1 MSKFNRGTIHRSAFA
16 LALVTAGLGMAQAA
30 ELPEIRIPIQIF
42 ADVGAFSRST
52 GSATT
57 SGSTSSATPERN
69 GAFVGSLTLFA
80 SPQIGDHVRGLFELL
95 SEFNTSGSNVITVER
110 AQIGYAFNDALTLW
124 GGRFHTPYGF
134 WNTAYH
140 HGAQL
145 QPSIARPVQLSG
157 AMPAHT
163 NGLWAVG
170 LFPMGSGKL
179 TYDLYAGNSTRV
191 VGGSIDPN
199 HTSGDNKNK
208 NFGFN
213 LGFNAG
219 GGLEGLRAGV
229 HVMRAKVTACA
240 SIDTS
245 GNCAPG
251 TTTTTTYTLPN
262 PATPGAQVV
271 ATTITTITDPIEKSK
286 VNMVGAYAHYDNY
299 NVELIAEY
307 YKFSNTNLVSV
318 AAPGY
323 KAKSSSGFVQLGYV
337 LDDLIPFIRW
347 EETDYDPRDEY
358 FRNLSNGKNYS
369 KQIVGVRYELNVNAV
384 IKAEVAQINSRSARS
399 LEDSQEVRVQYAIR
413 F

>member
-1 MSKFNRGTIHRSAFA
+1 MSKFNHGVIRRSAFA
-16 LALVTAGLGMAQAA
+16 LALVTAGLGLAHAA
-30 ELPEIRIPIQIF
+30 EDDLPEVRIPIQIF

-57 SGSTSSATPERN
+57 STGTTASATPERN
-69 GAFVGSLTLFA
+69 GFFVGSLTLFA

-157 AMPAHT
+157 ALPAHT

-170 LFPMGSGKL
+170 LFPAGNGKL
-179 TYDLYAGNSTRV
+179 TYDLYVGNSTRV

-199 HTSGDNKNK
+199 HTSGDNKTK
-208 NFGFN
+208 NLGFN

-229 HVMRAKVTACA
+229 HAMRAKVTECGA
-240 SIDTS
+240 IGTS
-245 GNCAPG
+245 GVCE
-251 TTTTTTYTLPN
+251 TS
-262 PATPGAQVV
+262 ATDTAV
-271 ATTITTITDPIEKSK
+271 ERSE
-286 VNMVGAYAHYDNY
+286 VNMHGVYAHYDNY

-307 YKFSNTNLVSV
+307 YKFSNTNLVSA
-318 AAPGY
+318 AAPNY
-323 KAKSSSGFVQLGYV
+323 KAKSSSGFVQLGYA
-337 LDDLIPFIRW
+337 LDKWIPFVRW
-347 EETDYDPRDEY
+347 EETDYDPLDEY

-369 KQIVGVRYELNVNAV
+369 KQVAGVRYELNVNTV
-384 IKAEVAQINSRSARS
+384 IKAEFAQINSRSAPN